1 MVLGDYTGQLLLG
14 VDGDC
19 MDKRE
24 SNALIFLLCL
34 IVGILFA
41 LLFLALLE
49 AGKFKGK
56 LDSSTHENQRA
67 ALALRESREKLE
79 RLLKAVEKTEK
90 GKE

>member
-1 MVLGDYTGQLLLG
+1 
-14 VDGDC
+14 

-41 LLFLALLE
+41 LLFFALLE

-56 LDSSTHENQRA
+56 LDSSTRENVRA

-79 RLLKAVEKTEK
+79 RLLKAVQDTEK
-90 GKE
+90 GEK